1 MAAEEGC
8 KDSGHRL
15 TSIHPIGLLQ
25 CVAAVLHTHGMT
37 PPLHFLLRLETVANE
52 LRAIEDEVL
61 DLDWHLAP
69 AAASGLNDAAVWVE
83 RVKGLFG

>member
-1 MAAEEGC
+1 MTSHMAHLNYRRNGY
-8 KDSGHRL
+8 
-15 TSIHPIGLLQ
+15 IGLLQ

>member
-1 MAAEEGC
+1 
-8 KDSGHRL
+8 
-15 TSIHPIGLLQ
+15 
-25 CVAAVLHTHGMT
+25 MT

-61 DLDWHLAP
+61 DLDWHIAP